1 MMNVLEGWL
10 KRQTTASGQQR
21 EEVKQLEISKVVV
34 GLGIN
39 QASQYSKNEGGEDT
53 LCTVR
58 GGLEA
63 FISNEMKILQTQGKA
78 LGRAKEQWKEKQ
90 E

>member
-10 KRQTTASGQQR
+10 KRQTTAFGQQR

-39 QASQYSKNEGGEDT
+39 QASQYSKNEGGENA
-53 LCTVR
+53 LCIV
-58 GGLEA
+58 
-63 FISNEMKILQTQGKA
+63 
-78 LGRAKEQWKEKQ
+78 
-90 E
+90 